1 MILVDS
7 NVIMDALDLD
17 ATHHEWSARQL
28 IDMRLEPLFINHV
41 VVAELSARAA
51 SYDHL
56 DKMLSDLE
64 LPIDPLDNAIA
75 FRAGQAFADW
85 IDNGGRRGA
94 LLPDF
99 LIGAHADVRGARVLT
114 RDPRRFRSYFPEVEL
129 ITPEMK

>member
-17 ATHHEWSARQL
+17 ATHHEWSVRQL

-85 IDNGGRRGA
+85 IDIGGRRGA

>member
-56 DKMLSDLE
+56 DEMLSDLE